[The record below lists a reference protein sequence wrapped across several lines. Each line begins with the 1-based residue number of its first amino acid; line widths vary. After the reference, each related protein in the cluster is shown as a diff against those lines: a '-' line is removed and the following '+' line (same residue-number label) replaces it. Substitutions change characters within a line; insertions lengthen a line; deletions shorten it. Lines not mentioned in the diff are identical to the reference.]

1 MKIIKKG
8 NVYRKATWFD
18 ENEFEIYAVGC
29 AIIGFLCFVVAQ
41 LIRGQPERMKNYF
54 IFWLFIIFICLVLL
68 FGLENSFETEEIKR
82 QAQIDK
88 IENEK
93 KIEELEKEIRLLKQ
107 DIFILY
113 NGYDYGIEQ
122 D

>member
-1 MKIIKKG
+1 
-8 NVYRKATWFD
+8 
-18 ENEFEIYAVGC
+18 
-29 AIIGFLCFVVAQ
+29 
-41 LIRGQPERMKNYF
+41 MKNYF
-54 IFWLFIIFICLVLL
+54 IFWLFIIFICLVIL
-68 FGLENSFETEEIKR
+68 FGLQNSFETEEIKR

-113 NGYDYGIEQ
+113 NGYDYGIEE

>member
-8 NVYRKATWFD
+8 NVYRKATWLD

-29 AIIGFLCFVVAQ
+29 AIIGFLCFVVVQ

-68 FGLENSFETEEIKR
+68 FGLENSFETEEIRR